1 MKLKGLFILKKL
13 PKFLLFLVLSAV
25 TVVGTSRA
33 APALTFD
40 FLGGFGGLVSY
51 SGGYSA
57 LSGYNLPVYGVLS
70 VPPGFSSTTLIQGGS
85 MAFTTGNYTGPT
97 GSGEYAFSSGGSLT
111 ITGGI
116 SAFGI
121 APGSTLMQ
129 ATFASSPTLDY
140 LGWSAAWLSAGL
152 SISYLNPTMLAGFG
166 APPLGTGTGAL
177 TQVELF
183 LQPASLPFGP
193 GVGFTATQAGAK
205 VTSTVSAL
213 PEPASLLLLG
223 SGLTVLGLI
232 GLRRSSWR
240 THGKSAFHTLRD

>member
-1 MKLKGLFILKKL
+1 MELKGLFILKKL
-13 PKFLLFLVLSAV
+13 PKFLIFLVLSAV

-33 APALTFD
+33 AQALTFD
-40 FLGGFGGLVSY
+40 FLGGFGGLISY
-51 SGGYSA
+51 SGGYTP
-57 LSGYNLPVYGVLS
+57 LSGSGLPIYSVLS
-70 VPPGFSSTTLIQGGS
+70 VPPGFSSTTLIQSGL

-129 ATFASSPTLDY
+129 ATFASSPIFDY
-140 LGWSAAWLSAGL
+140 LGWSFGSLSAAL
-152 SISYLNPTMLAGFG
+152 SIGYLNPTMLAGFG

-177 TQVELF
+177 TQLELF
-183 LQPASLPFGP
+183 IQPASLPFGP
-193 GVGFTATQAGAK
+193 GVGFTATQAGAS
-205 VTSTVSAL
+205 VASTISAL

-232 GLRRSSWR
+232 SMRRSSWR